1 MSYNV
6 KLTEKCKNTEIFD
19 DYEEHR
25 EHGKPN
31 TAVEDEMLRHFLE
44 MAQKEGLVESFSKK
58 EYMTLE
64 A

>member
-6 KLTEKCKNTEIFD
+6 KLTEKCEKTGGVD
-19 DYEEHR
+19 DYEEYR

-31 TAVEDEMLRHFLE
+31 TPVEDETLRHFLA